1 MIIMCD
7 QPEKATVRRR
17 SATRVNVVLA
27 LGLCGALVSGC
38 ASEPRAAFTYA
49 DQMAAV
55 PIGARSIRYWAD
67 APENILQNAARR
79 AVVQKGKPFA
89 YLALS
94 GGGGGGAY
102 GAGVLNGWTE
112 SRMRP
117 EFTVVSG
124 VSVGAMIA
132 PFAFL
137 GPSYDER
144 LKQIYTNGQAQGLI
158 DHASPLGAIFGGG
171 LIESGRMREM
181 VERYID
187 DGMLIEIAR
196 EDRKGRRL
204 LVVTTDLD
212 AQRAVIWDMGAIA
225 ATGGPRA
232 FKLFRDVLAASAS
245 VPVVFAPQLIDVE
258 ANDRHFQEMHVD
270 GAVTAPVFI
279 LPDTLLLGGKS
290 IVARGGRQNLYVII
304 NAKLDAGFQVVP
316 DKAAAIAARSFGVM
330 SRVNTE
336 AVLAQTYKVATRDG
350 LGFNLSYIG
359 KEIPESVG
367 SGFETD
373 TMRRLYDY
381 GYAKARSG
389 ALWENKPPQVETAKA
404 MAKTSER

>member
-1 MIIMCD
+1 MAGGRNSM
-7 QPEKATVRRR
+7 
-17 SATRVNVVLA
+17 TRIHVFLT
-27 LGLCGALVSGC
+27 LILCQTLLCGC
-38 ASEPRAAFTYA
+38 ASQPRAAFTNA

-55 PIGARSIRYWAD
+55 PIGGRSIRFWAD
-67 APENILQNAARR
+67 APESIVQDAARR

-102 GAGVLNGWTE
+102 GAGVLNGW
-112 SRMRP
+112 SKSGMRP

-137 GPSYDER
+137 GPIYDER
-144 LKQIYTNGQAQGLI
+144 LKQIYTNGEAQGLI

-187 DGMLIEIAR
+187 DEMLDEIAR

-245 VPVVFAPQLIDVE
+245 VPVVFAPQLIEVE
-258 ANDRHFQEMHVD
+258 ANDRRFQEMHVD

-290 IVARGGRQNLYVII
+290 IVARGGRQNLYVIV
-304 NAKLDAGFQVVP
+304 NARLDAGFQMVP
-316 DKAAAIAARSFGVM
+316 NEAEAIAARSFGVM
-330 SRVNTE
+330 NRVDTE
-336 AVLAQTYKVATRDG
+336 AVLAQTYKVAARDG

-359 KEIPESVG
+359 KDIPESGG

-373 TMRRLYDY
+373 TMRRLFND
-381 GYAKARSG
+381 GYEKASAG
-389 ALWENKPPQVETAKA
+389 SFWENKPPQVETAKA
-404 MAKTSER
+404 MAKTPER

>member
-1 MIIMCD
+1 MKRG
-7 QPEKATVRRR
+7 PVF
-17 SATRVNVVLA
+17 VLLA
-27 LGLCGALVSGC
+27 LCGSLLCAC
-38 ASEPRAAFTYA
+38 ASAPRTPFTNV

-55 PIGARSIRYWAD
+55 PMGTRSIRFWAD
-67 APENILQNAARR
+67 APENVVQDAARR
-79 AVVQKGKPFA
+79 AVVQNGKSFA

-102 GAGVLNGWTE
+102 GAGVLNGWTQ
-112 SRMRP
+112 SGTRP

-137 GPSYDER
+137 GPDYDENLR
-144 LKQIYTNGQAQGLI
+144 EIYTSGEAQSLI
-158 DHASPLGAIFGGG
+158 DHPSPLGAIFGAG
-171 LIESGRMREM
+171 LIESRRMREV

-187 DGMLIEIAR
+187 DRMLAEIAR

-225 ATGGPRA
+225 AAGGPQA
-232 FKLFRDVLAASAS
+232 YKLFRDVIAASAS
-245 VPVVFAPQLIDVE
+245 VPIVFAPQLIDVE
-258 ANDRHFQEMHVD
+258 ANNRRFQEMHVD

-290 IVARGGRQNLYVII
+290 IVARGGRKNLYVIV
-304 NAKLDAGFQVVP
+304 NSRLDAGFQVVP
-316 DKAAAIAARSFGVM
+316 DKADAIAARSFGVM
-330 SRVNTE
+330 NRVDTE
-336 AVLAQTYKVATRDG
+336 AVLAQTYKVAARDG

-359 KEIPESVG
+359 RDIADSGG

-373 TMRRLYDY
+373 TMRRLYAY
-381 GYAKARSG
+381 GYAKATSG
-389 ALWENKPPQVETAKA
+389 AFWEDKPPQVETARSLS
-404 MAKTSER
+404 KTRKQ

>member
-1 MIIMCD
+1 M
-7 QPEKATVRRR
+7 RR
-17 SATRVNVVLA
+17 SALVFLA
-27 LGLCGALVSGC
+27 LASCELLLCAC
-38 ASEPRAAFTYA
+38 ASEPRAPFTKA

-55 PIGARSIRYWAD
+55 PTGARNIRYWAD
-67 APENILQNAARR
+67 APERIVQDAARR
-79 AVVQKGKPFA
+79 AVVQKGQPFA

-102 GAGVLNGWTE
+102 GAGVLNGWTQ
-112 SRMRP
+112 SGTRP

-137 GPSYDER
+137 GPSYDKK
-144 LKQIYTNGQAQGLI
+144 LKQIYTSGEAQNLI
-158 DHASPLGAIFGGG
+158 DHTSPLGAIFGGG
-171 LIESGRMREM
+171 LIESRRMREM
-181 VERYID
+181 VERYLD
-187 DGMLIEIAR
+187 DEMLSEIAR

-225 ATGGPRA
+225 ASGGPQA

-245 VPVVFAPQLIDVE
+245 VPVIFAPQLIDVE
-258 ANDRHFQEMHVD
+258 VNERRFQEMHVD

-279 LPDTLLLGGKS
+279 LPDALLLGGKS
-290 IVARGGRQNLYVII
+290 IVARGARQNLYVII
-304 NAKLDAGFQVVP
+304 NARLDAGFRIVP
-316 DKAAAIAARSFGVM
+316 NQTEAIAARSFGVM
-330 SRVNTE
+330 NRVDTE
-336 AVLAQTYKVATRDG
+336 AVLAQTYTVAIRDG

-359 KEIPESVG
+359 TDIAESGG

-373 TMRRLYDY
+373 TMRQLFEY
-381 GYAKARSG
+381 GYAKASSG
-389 ALWENKPPQVETAKA
+389 PFWENKPPQVGTAKA
-404 MAKTSER
+404 IAKATEN

>member
-1 MIIMCD
+1 MKRGIIFI
-7 QPEKATVRRR
+7 
-17 SATRVNVVLA
+17 A
-27 LGLCGALVSGC
+27 LLLCGALLSACG
-38 ASEPRAAFTYA
+38 SEPRAAFTFA

-55 PIGARSIRYWAD
+55 PIGAGSIRFWAD
-67 APENILQNAARR
+67 SPQSVVQDAMRR
-79 AVVQKGKPFA
+79 AIVQKGKSFA

-112 SRMRP
+112 SGTRP

-124 VSVGAMIA
+124 VSVGALIA

-137 GPSYDER
+137 GPSYDAK
-144 LKQIYTNGQAQGLI
+144 LKHIYTSGEAQSLI
-158 DHASPLGAIFGGG
+158 AHTSSLGAIFGGG
-171 LIESGRMREM
+171 LIESGRMREI
-181 VERYID
+181 VEHYID
-187 DGMLIEIAR
+187 DEMLGEIAR

-225 ATGGPRA
+225 ATGGPQA
-232 FKLFRDVLAASAS
+232 YKLFRDVLAASAS
-245 VPVVFAPQLIDVE
+245 VPVLFAPQLIDVE
-258 ANDRHFQEMHVD
+258 ANNRRFQEMHVD

-290 IVARGGRQNLYVII
+290 IVARGGRKNLYVIV
-304 NAKLDAGFQVVP
+304 NTRLDAGFQVVP
-316 DKAAAIAARSFGVM
+316 DKAEAIAVRSFGVM
-330 SRVNTE
+330 DRVYAE
-336 AVLAQTYKVATRDG
+336 AVLAQTYKVAKRDG

-359 KEIPESVG
+359 SDIAESG
-367 SGFETD
+367 GNGFGTA

-389 ALWENKPPQVETAKA
+389 ALWENEPPQVETARES
-404 MAKTSER
+404 AKTSER